1 VSTDTTPTTDAEAR
15 GPGDMSLIG
24 HLHELRNRLVRSALA
39 ILVGAVLGW
48 VFYERIFDF
57 LTVPYCDVVEAKGK
71 VCQLT
76 SFDPL
81 EPFGFRAQVAA
92 YSGIFIALPVIFYQ
106 LWRFIAP
113 GLYRKEKTYAAAFVA
128 ASTTLFLAGAA
139 VAYLTLP
146 KALEFLLSIGGEGI
160 DNLTN
165 VTKYT
170 TLVLF
175 TMAAF
180 GAGFEFPIV
189 LIALQFVGL
198 VQPSTLARWRR
209 EAIVGITALAALITP
224 SVDPISM
231 FALAIPLYVFYE
243 LSFLVGRLI
252 VKRRERALRSS

>member
-1 VSTDTTPTTDAEAR
+1 MSTDTAAR
-15 GPGDMSLIG
+15 SAGDMSLID
-24 HLHELRNRLVRSALA
+24 HLRELRNRLLKSALA
-39 ILVGAVLGW
+39 VLVGAVVGW
-48 VFYERIFDF
+48 IFYETIFDV
-57 LTVPYCDVVEAKGK
+57 LTLPYCDVVEAKGAT
-71 VCQLT
+71 CTLT

-113 GLYRKEKTYAAAFVA
+113 GLYRKEKAYAATFVA
-128 ASTTLFLAGAA
+128 VSTLLFSAGAA

-146 KALEFLLSIGGEGI
+146 KALEFLLNVGGDGI
-160 DNLTN
+160 ENLTN

-170 TLVLF
+170 TLALF

-180 GAGFEFPIV
+180 GVGFEFPIV

-198 VQPSTLARWRR
+198 VEPATLSRWRR

-231 FALAIPLYVFYE
+231 FALAIPLYLFYE
-243 LSFLVGRLI
+243 LSILAGKFI
-252 VKRRERALRSS
+252 VRRREKALRS

>member
-1 VSTDTTPTTDAEAR
+1 
-15 GPGDMSLIG
+15 MSLIE
-24 HLHELRNRLVRSALA
+24 HLRELRNRLVRSALA
-39 ILVGAVLGW
+39 ILVGAIVGW
-48 VFYERIFDF
+48 IFYERIFDL
-57 LTVPYCDVVEAKGK
+57 LTLPYCDVVEPARGT
-71 VCQLT
+71 CALT

-113 GLYRKEKTYAAAFVA
+113 GLYRKEKTYAGLFVGI
-128 ASTTLFLAGAA
+128 STTLFLAGAA

-146 KALEFLLSIGGEGI
+146 KALDFLLNVGGEGI

-180 GAGFEFPIV
+180 GVGFEFPVV
-189 LIALQFVGL
+189 LVALQFVGL
-198 VQPSTLARWRR
+198 VQPATLARWRR

-231 FALAIPLYVFYE
+231 FALAIPLYLFYE
-243 LSFLVGRLI
+243 LSILMGRFI
-252 VKRRERALRSS
+252 VRRREKALRAS

>member
-1 VSTDTTPTTDAEAR
+1 MTSDVTTDDETRLA
-15 GPGDMSLIG
+15 GDMTLVD
-24 HLHELRNRLVRSALA
+24 HLRELRDRLVRSALA
-39 ILVGAVLGW
+39 ILIGALLGW
-48 VFYERIFDF
+48 IFYERIFDF
-57 LTVPYCDVVEAKGK
+57 LTLPYCDAVGAKRGT
-71 VCQLT
+71 CALT

-92 YSGIFIALPVIFYQ
+92 YSGIFFALPVIFYQ

-113 GLYRKEKTYAAAFVA
+113 GLYRKEKVYAATFVVV
-128 ASTTLFLAGAA
+128 STTLFLAGAA

-146 KALEFLLSIGGEGI
+146 KALEFLLSVGGEGI
-160 DNLTN
+160 NNLTN

-180 GAGFEFPIV
+180 GVGFEFPIV
-189 LIALQFVGL
+189 LIALQFVGI

-209 EAIVGITALAALITP
+209 EAVVGITALAALITP
-224 SVDPISM
+224 SVDPSSM

-243 LSFLVGRLI
+243 VSILVGKLI
-252 VKRRERALRSS
+252 VRRREKALRSS

>member
-1 VSTDTTPTTDAEAR
+1 MSTETTDAPAK
-15 GPGDMSLIG
+15 GDMSLIE
-24 HLHELRNRLVRSALA
+24 HLKELRNRLLRAAVA
-39 ILVGAVLGW
+39 IVIGAVVGW
-48 VFYERIFDF
+48 IFYEKIFSF
-57 LTVPYCDVVEAKGK
+57 LTVPYCDVVEAKRQT
-71 VCQLT
+71 CALT

-81 EPFGFRAQVAA
+81 EPFGFRAQVAG

-113 GLYRKEKTYAAAFVA
+113 GLYRKEKAYAATFVA
-128 ASTTLFLAGAA
+128 LSTTLFVSGAA

-146 KALEFLLSIGGEGI
+146 KALEFLLTIGGEGI

-180 GAGFEFPIV
+180 GVGFEFPIL
-189 LIALQFVGL
+189 LIALQFVGV
-198 VQPSTLARWRR
+198 VQPSTLSKWRR
-209 EAIVGITALAALITP
+209 EAIVGITALAAIITP
-224 SVDPISM
+224 SGDPISM

-243 LSFLVGRLI
+243 ASILAGRLI
-252 VKRRERALRSS
+252 VRRREKARLS